1 MTKERAIAEAVRAR
15 QYLPYRIHGIYF
27 DGIAWGSFNA
37 TSKRRQNDLL
47 RKGFEVY
54 LIG

>member
-1 MTKERAIAEAVRAR
+1 MTREQATAEALRAR
-15 QYLPYRIHGIYF
+15 QYFPYRIHGIYF
-27 DGIAWGSFNA
+27 DGTTWGAFNA

>member
-1 MTKERAIAEAVRAR
+1 MSKEQATAEAVRAR
-15 QYLPYRIHGIYF
+15 QYFPYRIHGIYF
-27 DGIAWGSFNA
+27 DGTACGAFNA
-37 TSKRRQNDLL
+37 TNKRRQNGLL